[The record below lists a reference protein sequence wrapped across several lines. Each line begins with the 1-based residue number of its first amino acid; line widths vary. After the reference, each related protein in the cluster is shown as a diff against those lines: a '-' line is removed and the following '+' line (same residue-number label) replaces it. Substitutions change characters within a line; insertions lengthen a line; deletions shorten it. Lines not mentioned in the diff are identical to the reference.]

1 MAEAKNDNA
10 TNNDNQSNNNDKET
24 TTSSFLSSMTFAS
37 MRDCECDE
45 CDAACGMNFASL
57 PSSIAEAITRHKKRL
72 KLQDDVDEEEKK
84 KKEQERSLVCR
95 SREGISVWK
104 WTLPMGAEPL
114 IEYGNSHRIV
124 FVEDI
129 AKHAKIQSIGKGII
143 GSSEEERTRTNVS
156 WNKQSAY
163 IIKCNGGKALGFTQ
177 SSHAI
182 IPPNDDDNDVN
193 DDNNKKEG
201 EEEKDVVLY
210 IFKIM
215 PKTLLAYDDGKKKKK
230 KKKKKANIA
239 DDGSLQSDTPQTLEA
254 TQEEGRRTDESIEM
268 KENDMSD
275 IIANDNKKTA
285 LTLVALGA
293 LAATASLLL
302 GGRRS

>member
-1 MAEAKNDNA
+1 MSFFK
-10 TNNDNQSNNNDKET
+10 SNNTALHVLCVSINDK
-24 TTSSFLSSMTFAS
+24 
-37 MRDCECDE
+37 
-45 CDAACGMNFASL
+45 
-57 PSSIAEAITRHKKRL
+57 
-72 KLQDDVDEEEKK
+72 Q
-84 KKEQERSLVCR
+84 
-95 SREGISVWK
+95 
-104 WTLPMGAEPL
+104 
-114 IEYGNSHRIV
+114 
-124 FVEDI
+124 
-129 AKHAKIQSIGKGII
+129 HAKIQSIGKGII

-230 KKKKKANIA
+230 KDDWIMVMLDMFHKILIA
-239 DDGSLQSDTPQTLEA
+239 SSSEVMDEVSSSSSSDNDLFELEK
-254 TQEEGRRTDESIEM
+254 EECMEIQKCLS
-268 KENDMSD
+268 
-275 IIANDNKKTA
+275 
-285 LTLVALGA
+285 
-293 LAATASLLL
+293 SLLEE
-302 GGRRS
+302 SNT

>member
-230 KKKKKANIA
+230 KDDWIMVMLDMFHKILIA
-239 DDGSLQSDTPQTLEA
+239 SSSEVMDEVSSSSSSSDNDLFELEK
-254 TQEEGRRTDESIEM
+254 EECMEIQKCLS
-268 KENDMSD
+268 
-275 IIANDNKKTA
+275 
-285 LTLVALGA
+285 
-293 LAATASLLL
+293 SLLEE
-302 GGRRS
+302 SNT